1 MNAIDTGQVSN
12 SAAEIYQEFF
22 VPALFQPWTGP
33 VVDAA
38 GVQTGQQVLDV
49 ACGTGVLART
59 AADRVGPTGT
69 VVGLDVNAGMLA
81 VAEREAPHLEWQ
93 AGPAEELPFDND
105 SFDAVVSQFGLMFF
119 ADKCAALKEM
129 ARVLRPGRRLA
140 VAVWDSLDHTP
151 GYAVM
156 VELLKRLFGQE
167 AANGLRAPYS
177 LGDVPTLQAL
187 LDQAGLP
194 GCAITTHP
202 GTAQF
207 PSIQSWVHT
216 DINGWVLADMLDNEQ
231 FDLLLREAEQELQ
244 PFVTNGGTVSFDA
257 PAHIVTFA
265 KPEA

>member
-1 MNAIDTGQVSN
+1 MNAIDTGQVNN

-33 VVDAA
+33 VADAA
-38 GVQTGQQVLDV
+38 GVQTGQRVLDV

-59 AADRVGPTGT
+59 VADRVGPAGA

-81 VAEREAPHLEWQ
+81 VAERQAPHIRWE
-93 AGPAEELPFDND
+93 AGPAEEIPFDTD

-119 ADKCAALKEM
+119 EDKCAALTEM
-129 ARVLRPGRRLA
+129 ARVLRPGGRLA
-140 VAVWDSLDHTP
+140 VAVWDSLEHTP

-156 VELLKRLFGQE
+156 VNLLQRLFGDE

-177 LGDVPTLQAL
+177 LGDAPALQVL
-187 LDQAGLP
+187 FDRAGLP
-194 GCAITTHP
+194 GSAITTHP

-216 DINGWVLADMLDNEQ
+216 DIKGWVLADMLDDEQ
-231 FDLLLREAEQELQ
+231 FDLLLRAAEQALQ
-244 PFVTNGGTVSFDA
+244 PFVTNGGTVSFEA

-265 KPEA
+265 KP